1 VDKEI
6 DKQVIKSLN
15 EYISAICKDYKI
27 DGAYLFGSYAKGT
40 QKFESDID
48 IAVLLPS
55 MDSRFKE
62 RINLSRY
69 AWDIDSRIE
78 PHPIKTED
86 YNNLDCMLA
95 YEIKQNGIR
104 IA

>member
-1 VDKEI
+1 MDKKI
-6 DKQVIKSLN
+6 DKQITKSLN
-15 EYISAICKDYKI
+15 KYISAICKDYKI
-27 DGAYLFGSYAKGT
+27 DGAYLFGSYARGT

-55 MDSRFKE
+55 MDSRFQE
-62 RINLSRY
+62 RINLVRY

-86 YNNLDCMLA
+86 YNNLDSMLA
-95 YEIKQNGIR
+95 YEIKQYGIK